1 MSKEFAE
8 RLEKPAK
15 ASGERAGKAMSEGME
30 SAVENLERQVKASS
44 SKLQDLDRA
53 YEKSASKQAAQKEKL
68 EAATLK
74 LQDAEDKYQA
84 ALEKGDKGIA
94 ELAKVKEAKA
104 RVIGE
109 TEKLEQAE
117 IDVRVAEQ
125 KHKDQLDDLNS
136 TLAKLQDS
144 QSDLN
149 RELEKSSGAFGGM
162 GTGFSSLKGNLS
174 AVGPVMDSISSRL
187 KGMVGLLGGAGLAG
201 ALKSTVT
208 AGMDYELSMN
218 TLQAVSGAS
227 ADTMELAAKRARE
240 LGNDVSLP
248 ATSAASAT
256 DAMVELA
263 KGGMDVAESMDA
275 ARGTIALA
283 AAAQID
289 AGQAATI
296 QAAALNTFSLEADQA
311 TRVADVLANTANAS
325 SAELTDVAEGLAQA
339 GTVANQFGVTLEDT
353 SATLGMFANAGIKG
367 SDAGTLMK
375 TALLKL
381 ANQSDPA
388 KGAIEELGLSIY
400 DANGKFVGMRSL
412 MEQLQ
417 EASGR
422 MTDEQYQAATATLF
436 GSDAMRLAGIAAEQG
451 VEGFDKMRDSVSR
464 SGAALDVAGAKMEGL
479 PGAMEKLQN
488 NVEELGLALYEE
500 IKGPLET
507 VVKSA
512 SKAVDGLSAFWG
524 LLLKIPGASQALTAV
539 LVATAAA
546 VAGLSAAMLGS
557 VGVAALLNTAKG
569 VMTGLSA
576 ANAAAFVAET
586 AALEGVT
593 LATAQATFAMKAF
606 ATAILTSPIT
616 WIAVAVAAA
625 GAALWAFFTKTEVGR
640 DLWDKFVDALKA
652 GWDWI
657 SGVFATG
664 WDWLAD
670 KIGGFFGWFSD
681 AWNGLWDLFVNRD
694 YTAVLKDVFG
704 WDEDSAAVDYIFRVR
719 DAFTGLMDKVSY
731 VKSTVVSAWGEMV
744 SAFKGGDDGYVGI
757 ARIVGADKAEWI
769 VGKLH
774 EVGDA
779 LSKLPDLA
787 SGVWDILFKGD
798 YTGLPFGLEE
808 DSGVVDFLFNV
819 REAVQGLWDFLQEKR
834 DQLAALLQPVV
845 QFMAGAMRDVISSLG
860 DIFKSLWDS
869 LKSVGESLGSA
880 LGSVAVSLFES
891 LVSVIQ
897 SLWKAFQSL
906 WEAVKPIGEFFIKLL
921 LPILKVVGA
930 VVGGVVVGAVFLLV
944 EALKIVAEVL
954 AWVADKFAWL
964 MENVLGPLIEIL
976 GRVAAFIIDTVVSAF
991 TWLAEKVM
999 AVFTTVLEWIGT
1011 FLTFLQENFWPV
1023 VESILGFVG
1032 DAFSA
1037 LWDGISW
1044 AWENVIQPVFN
1055 GILELAKITI
1065 GVIAT
1070 IILTPLLIAWNLLS
1084 TAIQWAWE
1092 NIIQPVWQALSDFA
1106 MNTLWPVLQSVIQW
1120 IGDAWQWLSDKFT
1133 EAWGWIRDNVL
1144 NPMVD
1149 FFQNTLWPAIQSV
1162 IDWIVD
1168 KWNWLSE
1175 TLSTVWGWIYDNVI
1189 QRVIDGFHAIWD
1201 AVSAVAGWIADKW
1214 NWLYGVLLNIWN
1226 WLNENVIQRQIR
1238 GFHRIWEAV
1247 LSVAGWIAD
1256 KWQWMADRLHA
1267 GWVWIDEHVFGPLKS
1282 GLDTVKGWF
1291 RSTVDNIGRIW
1302 DGIREKTKKPVEFVV
1317 NTVYN
1322 NGIRSAWN
1330 AVAGLVGLD
1339 KLKEIK
1345 FATGGVLPGYTP
1357 GRDPYTFIDPRTGMR
1372 IGLSGGEAIMRPEWT
1387 RAMGGPKAIERM
1399 NRAATR
1405 GEFTSPDFWGGKVPT
1420 TYGDPR
1426 LDSMSDI
1433 PNPEAHHPV
1442 SRSNLQKAMQAH
1454 REALLRQQFASGG
1467 IYTPTPQENSQLG
1480 GGSVNRSLWIA
1491 AKTAFPN
1498 ANLNSAKTDHQN
1510 DGGYHPRG
1518 QAIDLGGP
1526 MQQIA
1531 NWIFSKWPK
1540 TAQLIYGPGPLALWG
1555 RTGHIDP
1562 KDQAGIRAAYGPG
1575 TMAGHYDHVH
1585 WASDGIVTSDGL
1597 MVSDDGASDGGFNI
1611 MSAIKGLWDRAV
1623 EKIGKFPGAEKFG
1636 QFGKLPAAMAKK
1648 LLDAAWKFVS
1658 DKAGK
1663 FDGAAG
1669 TSGNVESW
1677 REMAMAAM
1685 RRNGFNADD
1694 PAQVNAMMAQ
1704 IQSES
1709 GGNPGIMQNGY
1720 VDVNTGGNEAVGLLQ
1735 IVPGTFESHRDPTLP
1750 NDRTDPWAN
1759 MNAALRYYRSKYGD
1773 DLTTMWGHG
1782 HGYAS
1787 GGVVELPKLYDQGGW
1802 LPHGGFAQNLSGKP
1816 EPVFTASQWS
1826 SLSDMI
1832 RTLGD
1837 LVPAIKGQTD
1847 VIAKAVDDAQAW
1859 LAKAGDYNS
1868 IEGINARQG
1877 VRRVLDLGLDLPGS
1891 DIVKM
1896 VLDGEDTLWES
1907 RARAAKNLDTIVE
1920 KEKALEE
1927 ARKAVAD
1934 LNDMPEGVSE
1944 DDQKKIDE
1952 AQKALDD
1959 AKAEKAKA
1967 ESDDDR
1973 AKAADKVTEAEKKLK
1988 DVREEVDKNSEEN
2001 AKKHAEEVT
2010 KANEAVS
2017 KAEQELADARKK
2029 QAMDL
2034 DNVVLLSQGQI
2045 KGMIPQ
2051 AKQLADQLIGMGAPA
2066 QAVNAGLGQV
2076 TGQLMQLAGFAGPA
2090 GITLGMAMDMLKVG
2104 IGIIKAIVGAITDL
2118 IAKIRKARLDALKA
2132 LADGWSVIAD
2142 YAKLIVDLQGKV
2154 TTLQQAL
2161 IRGANA
2167 QREAEYNLMLAQHD
2181 RYIAEAEGALKVAEA
2196 RLALDAEIKRGATIA
2211 QLKMMGLHEDWD
2223 SYMAYQALEA
2233 QGVLEE
2239 WSDSAIS
2246 ALFTYEKARAEAL
2259 KGEVSARLEQIKAE
2273 AALAEAQRENVRN
2286 QQDLLKAQER
2296 LIRMSAKVAGV
2307 DLVDATG
2314 TAQVAKLMAEMAEVK
2329 QAMDKNTLGRWG
2341 AKLGANGSHANEYRG
2356 QQAQYNS
2363 LQQALDA
2370 VLAETGV
2377 NIDRGNLDRVLKLM
2391 GRAAYRGGDP
2401 MAVLRAQLPELAQ
2414 AETALKINES
2424 LKPVYDARDQ
2434 RDDLARKVEDFTAEI
2449 DLYEKTTPLEHT
2461 LKGLDYTIKSLEQA
2475 SQAWAD
2481 GNEELRGEYLAA
2493 AKANRDAAEAAG
2505 VDWKLDSKYAN
2516 AGVRDQIRRETTI
2529 HLDGEKMYTAD
2540 QIDQLL
2546 AEVTSGTNGSYR
2558 IVRSASEVAVSRRK
2572 ELV

>member
-1 MSKEFAE
+1 MAAGFVSVPVIPTFKGMSKEFAE

-84 ALEKGDKGIA
+84 ALEKGDKGVA

-109 TEKLEQAE
+109 TEKLKQAE

-125 KHKDQLDDLNS
+125 KHQDQLNDLNS

-149 RELEKSSGAFGGM
+149 RELEKSGGAFG
-162 GTGFSSLKGNLS
+162 S
-174 AVGPVMDSISSRL
+174 AKDRIQSMADSAKNGAAKFGEFAQKYKFHASAA
-187 KGMVGLLGGAGLAG
+187 LGGIGMLGKG
-201 ALKSTVT
+201 AAEYASEAEQSYGAVESIFHEHADQINNASKKAAESIGISAHAFREQSAYMGAMLKNQGVP
-208 AGMDYELSMN
+208 MD
-218 TLQAVSGAS
+218 
-227 ADTMELAAKRARE
+227 ELADKTQE
-240 LGNDVSLP
+240 LMGLGAD
-248 ATSAASAT
+248 
-256 DAMVELA
+256 
-263 KGGMDVAESMDA
+263 
-275 ARGTIALA
+275 LA
-283 AAAQID
+283 ATYGGKTSD
-289 AGQAATI
+289 AI
-296 QAAALNTFSLEADQA
+296 EALGAMLRGETDPMEKYGVAIKEADIKARMAADGLDKLEGEAEKQA
-311 TRVADVLANTANAS
+311 RTQT
-325 SAELTDVAEGLAQA
+325 
-339 GTVANQFGVTLEDT
+339 
-353 SATLGMFANAGIKG
+353 
-367 SDAGTLMK
+367 
-375 TALLKL
+375 LLKL
-381 ANQSDPA
+381 AFEQTADAQGQSQREFETSAARAQRAQAAMDDMRESVGSLLLPVMGKLAGVMQSVSEQAA
-388 KGAIEELGLSIY
+388 KHPKVLLAVAGAVATLSAAI
-400 DANGKFVGMRSL
+400 VGAATIAPILTAWS
-412 MEQLQ
+412 
-417 EASGR
+417 A
-422 MTDEQYQAATATLF
+422 AATA
-436 GSDAMRLAGIAAEQG
+436 AGTS
-451 VEGFDKMRDSVSR
+451 M
-464 SGAALDVAGAKMEGL
+464 M
-479 PGAMEKLQN
+479 
-488 NVEELGLALYEE
+488 GLAAS
-500 IKGPLET
+500 T
-507 VVKSA
+507 VAAIAPV
-512 SKAVDGLSAFWG
+512 
-524 LLLKIPGASQALTAV
+524 
-539 LVATAAA
+539 AA
-546 VAGLSAAMLGS
+546 VVAAVGA
-557 VGVAALLNTAKG
+557 VGV
-569 VMTGLSA
+569 
-576 ANAAAFVAET
+576 
-586 AALEGVT
+586 
-593 LATAQATFAMKAF
+593 
-606 ATAILTSPIT
+606 
-616 WIAVAVAAA
+616 
-625 GAALWAFFTKTEVGR
+625 ALWAFFTKTEVGR

-731 VKSTVVSAWGEMV
+731 VKSTVVSAWDEMV
-744 SAFKGGDDGYVGI
+744 SAFKGGDDGYVGLS
-757 ARIVGADKAEWI
+757 RIVGDDKAEWI
-769 VGKLH
+769 LQKLD

-808 DSGVVDFLFNV
+808 DSGVVDFLFDV

-834 DQLAALLQPVV
+834 DQLVALLQPVV

-906 WEAVKPIGEFFIKLL
+906 WEAVKPIGEFFINLL
-921 LPILKVVGA
+921 LPVLKVVGA
-930 VVGGVVVGAVFLLV
+930 VIGGVVVGAVFLLV

-954 AWVADKFAWL
+954 AWVAEKFAWL
-964 MENVLGPLIEIL
+964 MENILGPFIEIL
-976 GRVAAFIIDTVVSAF
+976 GQVAAFIIDTVVSAF
-991 TWLAEKVM
+991 TWLAEKVV

-1023 VESILGFVG
+1023 VEAIMGFVG
-1032 DAFSA
+1032 DAFTA
-1037 LWDGISW
+1037 LWDGLSW
-1044 AWENVIQPVFN
+1044 AWENIIQPVFN

-1070 IILTPLLIAWNLLS
+1070 IILAPLLIAWNLLS
-1084 TAIQWAWE
+1084 SAIQWAWE
-1092 NIIQPVWQALSDFA
+1092 NVIQPVWQALSDFA
-1106 MNTLWPVLQSVIQW
+1106 MNTLWPALQSVFQW
-1120 IGDAWQWLSDKFT
+1120 IGDAWQLLSDTFS
-1133 EAWGWIRDNVL
+1133 AIWGWIRDVVL
-1144 NPMVD
+1144 QPMVD
-1149 FFQNTLWPAIQSV
+1149 FFQNVLWPAIQSV

-1168 KWNWLSE
+1168 KWDWLSSI
-1175 TLSTVWGWIYDNVI
+1175 LSTVWGWIRDNVI
-1189 QRVIDGFHAIWD
+1189 QPMIDGFHRIWD
-1201 AVSAVAGWIADKW
+1201 AVSAVAGWISDKW

-1267 GWVWIDEHVFGPLKS
+1267 GWVWVDQNVFGPFRH
-1282 GLDTVKGWF
+1282 GLDVLKGWF

-1302 DGIREKTKKPVEFVV
+1302 DEIKGKTKAPVQFVVDVVYNGGIRK
-1317 NTVYN
+1317 
-1322 NGIRSAWN
+1322 AWN

-1339 KLKEIK
+1339 KLQEIK
-1345 FATGGVLPGYTP
+1345 FATGGILPGYTP
-1357 GRDPYTFIDPRTGMR
+1357 GRDPYTFVEPRTGMR
-1372 IGLSGGEAIMRPEWT
+1372 IGLSGGEAIMRPEAT
-1387 RAMGGPKAIERM
+1387 RVLGSSWVDGVNAAARVGGEQGVEEYLYGDEKKRSLGGFYSGGVIGSITDWVHKYYPMMTITSTLRNSNDYHGQGLAVDFSNSTDTTPQMQSAAQNLYSNYGKGLLELIHSPF
-1399 NRAATR
+1399 NNNVKHGQNVGDGFGFYGAATMNQHR
-1405 GEFTSPDFWGGKVPT
+1405 NHVHVASQQPL
-1420 TYGDPR
+1420 GDPKNMVEMVWDGAMAVFR
-1426 LDSMSDI
+1426 SIRERVTDLFNPIIDKVKGKISDFKAPGI
-1433 PNPEAHHPV
+1433 IGGLPEAYF
-1442 SRSNLQKAMQAH
+1442 KK
-1454 REALLRQQFASGG
+1454 
-1467 IYTPTPQENSQLG
+1467 
-1480 GGSVNRSLWIA
+1480 LWGA
-1491 AKTAFPN
+1491 AKEF
-1498 ANLNSAKTDHQN
+1498 
-1510 DGGYHPRG
+1510 
-1518 QAIDLGGP
+1518 ILGKADEASNYSG
-1526 MQQIA
+1526 
-1531 NWIFSKWPK
+1531 
-1540 TAQLIYGPGPLALWG
+1540 
-1555 RTGHIDP
+1555 
-1562 KDQAGIRAAYGPG
+1562 AG
-1575 TMAGHYDHVH
+1575 
-1585 WASDGIVTSDGL
+1585 
-1597 MVSDDGASDGGFNI
+1597 
-1611 MSAIKGLWDRAV
+1611 
-1623 EKIGKFPGAEKFG
+1623 
-1636 QFGKLPAAMAKK
+1636 
-1648 LLDAAWKFVS
+1648 
-1658 DKAGK
+1658 
-1663 FDGAAG
+1663 G
-1669 TSGNVESW
+1669 TSGNAESW

-1685 RRNGFNADD
+1685 RRQGFNADD
-1694 PAQVNAMMAQ
+1694 PAQVNAMIAQ

-1709 GGNPGIMQNGY
+1709 GGDPNIGQQIVDING
-1720 VDVNTGGNEAVGLLQ
+1720 TGDAAGVGLLQ
-1735 IVPGTFESHRDPTLP
+1735 IIPGTFESHRDPELA
-1750 NDRTDPWAN
+1750 NDRRDPWAN
-1759 MNAALRYYRSKYGD
+1759 MNAALRYYKSRYGT

-1826 SLSDMI
+1826 SLSEMI

-1877 VRRVLDLGLDLPGS
+1877 ARRVLDLGLELPGS
-1891 DIVKM
+1891 DIIKM

-1920 KEKALEE
+1920 KEKALED

-1934 LNDMPEGVSE
+1934 LNDKPEGVSE

-1967 ESDDDR
+1967 DSDDAR

-2017 KAEQELADARKK
+2017 KAEQELVAARKQ

-2034 DNVVLLSQGQI
+2034 DNIVLVSQQQVTGL
-2045 KGMIPQ
+2045 IPM
-2051 AKQLADQLIGMGAPA
+2051 AEKFADQLVSLGAPA
-2066 QAVNAGLGQV
+2066 AAVGAGLAQV
-2076 TGQLMQLAGFAGPA
+2076 TGGLSAVAAFIGPA
-2090 GITLGMAMDMLKVG
+2090 GLTLGMALDMLKVA
-2104 IGIIKAIVGAITDL
+2104 ISLVKAIVDAIKKLVAD
-2118 IAKIRKARLDALKA
+2118 IRKARLDALKA
-2132 LADGWSVIAD
+2132 LSDGWSIGAD
-2142 YAKLIVDLQGKV
+2142 YAKLVVDLQSRV

-2161 IRGANA
+2161 IRGANE

-2196 RLALDAEIKRGATIA
+2196 RLALDEEIRRGAVAA

-2223 SYMAYQALEA
+2223 SYMAYQALAA

-2239 WSDSAIS
+2239 WSDTAIS

-2259 KGEVSARLEQIKAE
+2259 KGEVSARLDQIKAE
-2273 AALAEAQRENVRN
+2273 AALAEAQRQNVRN

-2296 LIRMSAKVAGV
+2296 LIRMSAQVAGV
-2307 DLVDATG
+2307 ELEDATG
-2314 TAQVAKLMAEMAEVK
+2314 TAEIAKLMAEMAEVK
-2329 QAMDKNTLGRWG
+2329 QAMDQNTLGRWG
-2341 AKLGANGSHANEYRG
+2341 AAMGAQGSRANEYRG
-2356 QQAQYNS
+2356 QKAHYDA
-2363 LQQALDA
+2363 LQQSLYA
-2370 VLAETGV
+2370 VAGATGA
-2377 NIDRGNLDRVLKLM
+2377 NIDQGNLDRTLKLM

-2401 MAVLRAQLPELAQ
+2401 MDVLRARMPELAQ
-2414 AETALKINES
+2414 AEMALRVNEA

-2434 RDDLARKVEDFTAEI
+2434 RDDLARKVEDFTTEI
-2449 DLYEKTTPLEHT
+2449 DLYEQTTPLENT
-2461 LKGLDYTIKSLEQA
+2461 LKGLDYTIKSLEQ
-2475 SQAWAD
+2475 SSEAWAD

-2505 VDWKLDSKYAN
+2505 VDWKLDSTYAN

-2546 AEVTSGTNGSYR
+2546 AEVTAGTNGSYR
-2558 IVRSASEVAVSRRK
+2558 IVRSASDVAVSRRK

>member
-1 MSKEFAE
+1 MAAGFVSVPVVPTFKGMSKEFSE

-15 ASGERAGKAMSEGME
+15 ASGERAGKAMSQGME
-30 SAVENLERQVKASS
+30 SAVENLERQVRASS
-44 SKLQDLDRA
+44 SKLKDLDRDYEIA
-53 YEKSASKQAAQKEKL
+53 YSKQVEMKEKA
-68 EAATLK
+68 EAATVK
-74 LQDAEDKYQA
+74 LQAAEEKYQEA
-84 ALEKGDKGIA
+84 VAKGKTGTA
-94 ELAKVKEAKA
+94 EYGKVLDAKA
-104 RVIGE
+104 AQTKANRN
-109 TEKLEQAE
+109 LEQAE
-117 IDVRVAEQ
+117 IDVRIAEE
-125 KHKDQLDDLNS
+125 KHKEQLDDLNS

-149 RELEKSSGAFGGM
+149 RELEKSGGAFG
-162 GTGFSSLKGNLS
+162 S
-174 AVGPVMDSISSRL
+174 AKDRIQSMADSAKNGAAKFGEFAQKYKFHASAA
-187 KGMVGLLGGAGLAG
+187 LGGIGMLGKG
-201 ALKSTVT
+201 AAEYASEAEQSYGAVESIFHEHADQINNASKKAAESIGISAHAFREQSAYMGAMLKNQGVP
-208 AGMDYELSMN
+208 MD
-218 TLQAVSGAS
+218 
-227 ADTMELAAKRARE
+227 ELADKTQE
-240 LGNDVSLP
+240 LMGLGAD
-248 ATSAASAT
+248 
-256 DAMVELA
+256 
-263 KGGMDVAESMDA
+263 
-275 ARGTIALA
+275 LA
-283 AAAQID
+283 ATYGGKTSD
-289 AGQAATI
+289 AI
-296 QAAALNTFSLEADQA
+296 EALGAMLRGETDPMEKYGVAIKEADIKARMAADGLDKLEGEAEKQA
-311 TRVADVLANTANAS
+311 RTQT
-325 SAELTDVAEGLAQA
+325 
-339 GTVANQFGVTLEDT
+339 
-353 SATLGMFANAGIKG
+353 
-367 SDAGTLMK
+367 
-375 TALLKL
+375 LLKL
-381 ANQSDPA
+381 AFEQTADAQGQSQREFETSAARAQRARAAMDDMRESVGSLLLPVMGQLA
-388 KGAIEELGLSIY
+388 GIMEKVSARAAEHPKVFLAIAGA
-400 DANGKFVGMRSL
+400 VGTVSAAIVGAATIAPIL
-412 MEQLQ
+412 T
-417 EASGR
+417 AWSA
-422 MTDEQYQAATATLF
+422 AATA
-436 GSDAMRLAGIAAEQG
+436 AGTS
-451 VEGFDKMRDSVSR
+451 M
-464 SGAALDVAGAKMEGL
+464 M
-479 PGAMEKLQN
+479 
-488 NVEELGLALYEE
+488 GLAAS
-500 IKGPLET
+500 T
-507 VVKSA
+507 V
-512 SKAVDGLSAFWG
+512 
-524 LLLKIPGASQALTAV
+524 
-539 LVATAAA
+539 AA
-546 VAGLSAAMLGS
+546 VAP
-557 VGVAALLNTAKG
+557 VAA
-569 VMTGLSA
+569 V
-576 ANAAAFVAET
+576 VA
-586 AALEGVT
+586 
-593 LATAQATFAMKAF
+593 
-606 ATAILTSPIT
+606 
-616 WIAVAVAAA
+616 AVAAA
-625 GAALWAFFTKTEVGR
+625 GAALWVFFTKTEVGR

-670 KIGGFFGWFSD
+670 KIGAFFGWFSD

-704 WDEDSAAVDYIFRVR
+704 WDEDSAAVDYIFRIR
-719 DAFTGLMDKVSY
+719 DAFSELM
-731 VKSTVVSAWGEMV
+731 
-744 SAFKGGDDGYVGI
+744 
-757 ARIVGADKAEWI
+757 
-769 VGKLH
+769 GKFR
-774 EVGDA
+774 EVG
-779 LSKLPDLA
+779 DLA
-787 SGVWDILFKGD
+787 SGVWDILFHGD
-798 YTGLPFGLEE
+798 YTGLPFGLDE
-808 DSGVVDFLFNV
+808 DSGVVDFLFDI

-930 VVGGVVVGAVFLLV
+930 VIGGVVVGAVFLLV

-954 AWVADKFAWL
+954 AWVAEKFAWL

-976 GRVAAFIIDTVVSAF
+976 GQVAAFIIDTVVSAF
-991 TWLAEKVM
+991 TWLAEKVV
-999 AVFTTVLEWIGT
+999 AVFTTVLEWIGS
-1011 FLTFLQENFWPV
+1011 FLTFLQENFWPA
-1023 VESILGFVG
+1023 VEAIMGFVG
-1032 DAFSA
+1032 DAFTA
-1037 LWDGISW
+1037 LWDGLSW
-1044 AWENVIQPVFN
+1044 AWENIIQPVFN
-1055 GILELAKITI
+1055 GILELAKITL

-1070 IILTPLLIAWNLLS
+1070 IILAPLLIAWNLLS
-1084 TAIQWAWE
+1084 SAIQWAWE
-1092 NIIQPVWQALSDFA
+1092 NIIQPVWQALANFA
-1106 MNTLWPVLQSVIQW
+1106 QEVLWPILQTVFQW
-1120 IGDAWQWLSDKFT
+1120 IGDAWQWLSDKFS
-1133 EAWGWIRDNVL
+1133 EVWGWIRDNVL

-1189 QRVIDGFHAIWD
+1189 QNVIDGFHAIWD

-1214 NWLYGVLLNIWN
+1214 NWLYGILLNIWN

-1256 KWQWMADRLHA
+1256 KWNWMSDRLHA
-1267 GWVWIDEHVFGPLKS
+1267 GWAWINDHVFTPFKDGLKRLES
-1282 GLDTVKGWF
+1282 FFGTV
-1291 RSTVDNIGRIW
+1291 V
-1302 DGIREKTKKPVEFVV
+1302 DGIRSVWDGLKAVLAKPINFMI

-1322 NGIRSAWN
+1322 DGIAKAWDTIAGFLPLEPKTAKRLSPIGGYATGGAIRGAGTGTSDDILAWLSNGEHVWTAQDVRDIGGQSAMYAMRDALKHGRGFTFDGKNLALLPHVDSRVGDLAGAAPGLFPQGAFKDGGEVRPMWELQLERGHRWAKSRHGRPYVLGGSADGGGGTDCSGFMSGIADVMGGGSGARQWATMAFN
-1330 AVAGLVGLD
+1330 GGGNSQYPSGPQGFVAGL
-1339 KLKEIK
+1339 KAHTFSI
-1345 FATGGVLPGYTP
+1345 GVTNG
-1357 GRDPYTFIDPRTGMR
+1357 
-1372 IGLSGGEAIMRPEWT
+1372 
-1387 RAMGGPKAIERM
+1387 
-1399 NRAATR
+1399 
-1405 GEFTSPDFWGGKVPT
+1405 
-1420 TYGDPR
+1420 
-1426 LDSMSDI
+1426 
-1433 PNPEAHHPV
+1433 
-1442 SRSNLQKAMQAH
+1442 
-1454 REALLRQQFASGG
+1454 
-1467 IYTPTPQENSQLG
+1467 
-1480 GGSVNRSLWIA
+1480 
-1491 AKTAFPN
+1491 
-1498 ANLNSAKTDHQN
+1498 
-1510 DGGYHPRG
+1510 
-1518 QAIDLGGP
+1518 
-1526 MQQIA
+1526 
-1531 NWIFSKWPK
+1531 
-1540 TAQLIYGPGPLALWG
+1540 
-1555 RTGHIDP
+1555 
-1562 KDQAGIRAAYGPG
+1562 
-1575 TMAGHYDHVH
+1575 
-1585 WASDGIVTSDGL
+1585 
-1597 MVSDDGASDGGFNI
+1597 
-1611 MSAIKGLWDRAV
+1611 
-1623 EKIGKFPGAEKFG
+1623 
-1636 QFGKLPAAMAKK
+1636 
-1648 LLDAAWKFVS
+1648 
-1658 DKAGK
+1658 
-1663 FDGAAG
+1663 GAAG
-1669 TSGNVESW
+1669 GHTAGTLGATSRVGAVNVESGGSPSLVKYGTGAVGANDGYFTTHYHLPIGPGGAF
-1677 REMAMAAM
+1677 EI
-1685 RRNGFNADD
+1685 GKG
-1694 PAQVNAMMAQ
+1694 
-1704 IQSES
+1704 S
-1709 GGNPGIMQNGY
+1709 GGPSPDMMRAYISKKVEGAIDKIMGPIANRLPSGPPVWKDIPRGVY
-1720 VDVNTGGNEAVGLLQ
+1720 DKGKKSMADKTADVVANLGDRLSTVFTAAQEVGD
-1735 IVPGTFESHRDPTLP
+1735 IVRDGA
-1750 NDRTDPWAN
+1750 R
-1759 MNAALRYYRSKYGD
+1759 
-1773 DLTTMWGHG
+1773 
-1782 HGYAS
+1782 
-1787 GGVVELPKLYDQGGW
+1787 GVMELAGRAIGLHDSGGW
-1802 LPHGGFAQNLSGKP
+1802 LQDGNLALNMSGKP
-1816 EPVFTASQWS
+1816 EPVLTNAQWS
-1826 SLSDMI
+1826 SVSEMVKSI
-1832 RTLGD
+1832 GD
-1837 LVPAIKGQTD
+1837 LVPAIEGQTKA
-1847 VIAKAVDDAQAW
+1847 IAKAVDDTQAW

-1877 VRRVLDLGLDLPGS
+1877 VRRMLDLGLDLPGS
-1891 DIVKM
+1891 DVIKM
-1896 VLDGEDTLWES
+1896 VLDGEDTLWDS

-1920 KEKALEE
+1920 KEKALED

-1934 LNDMPEGVSE
+1934 LNDKPEGVSE

-2104 IGIIKAIVGAITDL
+2104 IGIIKAIVGAIEDL

-2239 WSDSAIS
+2239 WSDAAIS

-2259 KGEVSARLEQIKAE
+2259 KGEVSARLDQIKAE

-2341 AKLGANGSHANEYRG
+2341 VALGANGSHANEYRG

-2475 SQAWAD
+2475 AQAWAD

-2529 HLDGEKMYTAD
+2529 YLDGEKMYTAD

-2546 AEVTSGTNGSYR
+2546 AEVTSGTNGTYR

-2572 ELV
+2572 ERV

>member
-1 MSKEFAE
+1 MAAGFVSVPVIPTFKGMSKEFAQ

-84 ALEKGDKGIA
+84 ALEKGDKGVA

-325 SAELTDVAEGLAQA
+325 SAELTDVAEGMQQA
-339 GTVANQFGVTLEDT
+339 GTVANQFGVSLEDT
-353 SATLGMFANAGIKG
+353 SAMLGMFANAGIKG

-381 ANQSDPA
+381 ANQSAPA

-451 VEGFDKMRDSVSR
+451 VEGFDKMRESVSR

-507 VVKSA
+507 VVKAA

-640 DLWDKFVDALKA
+640 DLWDKFVGALKD

-657 SGVFATG
+657 SGVFAAG
-664 WDWLAD
+664 WDWLSD
-670 KIGGFFGWFSD
+670 KIGGVIERLS
-681 AWNGLWDLFVNRD
+681 
-694 YTAVLKDVFG
+694 DVF
-704 WDEDSAAVDYIFRVR
+704 S
-719 DAFTGLMDKVSY
+719 GLSDKMSY
-731 VKSTVVSAWGEMV
+731 VKSTVISAWAEMT
-744 SAFKGGDDGYVGI
+744 SAFKGGDDGYVGL

-779 LSKLPDLA
+779 LSKLPGLA

-808 DSGVVDFLFNV
+808 DSGVVDFLFDI
-819 REAVQGLWDFLQEKR
+819 REAVQGLWGFLQEKR

-880 LGSVAVSLFES
+880 LGSVAISLFES

-906 WEAVKPIGEFFIKLL
+906 WEAVKPIGEFFAKLL
-921 LPILKVVGA
+921 LPVLKVVGA
-930 VVGGVVVGAVFLLV
+930 VIGGVVVGAVFLFI
-944 EALKIVAEVL
+944 EALKIVAEIL
-954 AWVADKFAWL
+954 SWVADKFAWL
-964 MENVLGPLIEIL
+964 MENVLGPFIEIL
-976 GRVAAFIIDTVVSAF
+976 GQIASFIIDTVVSAF
-991 TWLAEKVM
+991 TWLADKVV
-999 AVFTTVLEWIGT
+999 AVFTTVLEWIGS

-1023 VESILGFVG
+1023 AETVLGMVG
-1032 DAFSA
+1032 AAFSA

-1084 TAIQWAWE
+1084 SAIQWAWE
-1092 NIIQPVWQALSDFA
+1092 NVIQPVWQALSDFA
-1106 MNTLWPVLQSVIQW
+1106 MNALWPALQGVFQW
-1120 IGDAWQWLSDKFT
+1120 IGDAWQWLSDKFS
-1133 EAWGWIRDNVL
+1133 AVWGWIRDTVL

-1168 KWNWLSE
+1168 KWNWLSA
-1175 TLSTVWGWIYDNVI
+1175 TLSTVWGWIYANVI
-1189 QRVIDGFHAIWD
+1189 QNVIDGFHAVWD
-1201 AVSAVAGWIADKW
+1201 AVSAVAGWISDKW
-1214 NWLYGVLLNIWN
+1214 NWLYGILLNIWN

-1267 GWVWIDEHVFGPLKS
+1267 GWAWIDEHVFGPLKS

-1345 FATGGVLPGYTP
+1345 FATGGILPGYTP
-1357 GRDPYTFIDPRTGMR
+1357 GRDPYTFVEPSTGMR
-1372 IGLSGGEAIMRPEWT
+1372 IGLSGGEAILRPEAT
-1387 RAMGGPKAIERM
+1387 RALGKDWVDNINSAARQGG
-1399 NRAATR
+1399 AAGVR
-1405 GEFTSPDFWGGKVPT
+1405 D
-1420 TYGDPR
+1420 R
-1426 LDSMSDI
+1426 LNHS
-1433 PNPEAHHPV
+1433 H
-1442 SRSNLQKAMQAH
+1442 
-1454 REALLRQQFASGG
+1454 FAAGG
-1467 IYTPTPQENSQLG
+1467 I
-1480 GGSVNRSLWIA
+1480 
-1491 AKTAFPN
+1491 
-1498 ANLNSAKTDHQN
+1498 
-1510 DGGYHPRG
+1510 
-1518 QAIDLGGP
+1518 IDLGNFAGGGFTNLAGALSP
-1526 MQQIA
+1526 VQASQAAFVAKFFPGVFNLTSASRSEPGSFHDYSVQGATDWQNPSTYATQMPSA
-1531 NWIFSKWPK
+1531 ESKALARAIFKNFHNS
-1540 TAQLIYGPGPLALWG
+1540 AELIHYPLDGWQNL
-1555 RTGHIDP
+1555 
-1562 KDQAGIRAAYGPG
+1562 KDGAPLDYGPG
-1575 TMAGHYDHVH
+1575 TNAQHTNHVH
-1585 WASDGIVTSDGL
+1585 WATRTPIRFEGKELVLDDVPGEGGGWNPLS
-1597 MVSDDGASDGGFNI
+1597 MV
-1611 MSAIKGLWDRAV
+1611 KRLWDKAM
-1623 EKIGKFPGAEKFG
+1623 EKIGEFPGADKFG
-1636 QFGKLPAAMAKK
+1636 EWGKLPGAILKK
-1648 LLDAAWKFVS
+1648 LSTAAWEFVS
-1658 DKAGK
+1658 GKSSEMGAVQGGVSAGVEQWRGMVEAVLKDKGYPVSLA
-1663 FDGAAG
+1663 D
-1669 TSGNVESW
+1669 TVL
-1677 REMAMAAM
+1677 
-1685 RRNGFNADD
+1685 RRMN
-1694 PAQVNAMMAQ
+1694 Q
-1704 IQSES
+1704 ES
-1709 GGNPGIMQNGY
+1709 GGNPAAVNDWDSNAVAGTPSKGLMQ
-1720 VDVNTGGNEAVGLLQ
+1720 V
-1735 IVPGTFESHRDPTLP
+1735 IDPTFQANKDPGYDDIFDPEANLRASMNYAVRQYGSLP
-1750 NDRTDPWAN
+1750 AAYDRA
-1759 MNAALRYYRSKYGD
+1759 G
-1773 DLTTMWGHG
+1773 
-1782 HGYAS
+1782 GYAS
-1787 GGVVELPKLYDQGGW
+1787 GGIVELSKLYDQGGW

-1832 RTLGD
+1832 RSLGD
-1837 LVPAIKGQTD
+1837 LVPAIKGQTE
-1847 VIAKAVDDAQAW
+1847 VIARAVDDAQAW

-1877 VRRVLDLGLDLPGS
+1877 ARRVLDLGLDLPGS

-1920 KEKALEE
+1920 KEKALED

-1934 LNDMPEGVSE
+1934 LNDKPEGVSE

-1952 AQKALDD
+1952 AQKSLDD

-2045 KGMIPQ
+2045 KSMIPQ

-2076 TGQLMQLAGFAGPA
+2076 TGQLLRLAGFAGPA

-2104 IGIIKAIVGAITDL
+2104 IGIIKAIVGAIEDL

-2239 WSDSAIS
+2239 WSDAAIS

-2273 AALAEAQRENVRN
+2273 AALAEAQRQNVRN

-2307 DLVDATG
+2307 DLVEATG

-2341 AKLGANGSHANEYRG
+2341 AALGARGSYANEYRG
-2356 QQAQYNS
+2356 QQAQYDS

-2401 MAVLRAQLPELAQ
+2401 TAVLRAQLPELAQ

-2434 RDDLARKVEDFTAEI
+2434 RDDLARQVEDFTAEI

-2475 SQAWAD
+2475 SQAWAE
-2481 GNEELRGEYLAA
+2481 GNEELRGEYLSA

-2546 AEVTSGTNGSYR
+2546 AEVTAGTNGSYR

-2572 ELV
+2572 ERV

>member
-1 MSKEFAE
+1 MAAGFVSVPVVPTFKGMSKEFSE

-15 ASGERAGKAMSEGME
+15 ASGERAGKAMSQGME
-30 SAVENLERQVKASS
+30 SAVENLERQVRASS
-44 SKLQDLDRA
+44 SKLKDLDRDYEIA
-53 YEKSASKQAAQKEKL
+53 YSKQVEMKEKA
-68 EAATLK
+68 EAATVK
-74 LQDAEDKYQA
+74 LQAAEEKYQDA
-84 ALEKGDKGIA
+84 VAKGKTGTA
-94 ELAKVKEAKA
+94 EYGKVLDAKA
-104 RVIGE
+104 AQTKANRN
-109 TEKLEQAE
+109 LEQAE
-117 IDVRVAEQ
+117 IDVRIAEE
-125 KHKDQLDDLNS
+125 KHKEQLDDLNS

-149 RELEKSSGAFGGM
+149 RELEKSGGAFG
-162 GTGFSSLKGNLS
+162 S
-174 AVGPVMDSISSRL
+174 AKDRIQSMADSAKNGAAKFGEFAQKYKFHASAA
-187 KGMVGLLGGAGLAG
+187 LGGIGLIAKQSMEYASEAEQSYG
-201 ALKSTVT
+201 AVESIFADHAQGIIDNSKRAATEV
-208 AGMDYELSMN
+208 G
-218 TLQAVSGAS
+218 VSGREYR
-227 ADTMELAAKRARE
+227 ELAANM
-240 LGNDVSLP
+240 G
-248 ATSAASAT
+248 
-256 DAMVELA
+256 AML
-263 KGGMDVAESMDA
+263 KNMGMPMD
-275 ARGTIALA
+275 
-283 AAAQID
+283 
-289 AGQAATI
+289 
-296 QAAALNTFSLEADQA
+296 E
-311 TRVADVLANTANAS
+311 VAD
-325 SAELTDVAEGLAQA
+325 
-339 GTVANQFGVTLEDT
+339 
-353 SATLGMFANAGIKG
+353 
-367 SDAGTLMK
+367 
-375 TALLKL
+375 
-381 ANQSDPA
+381 
-388 KGAIEELGLSIY
+388 
-400 DANGKFVGMRSL
+400 
-412 MEQLQ
+412 
-417 EASGR
+417 
-422 MTDEQYQAATATLF
+422 
-436 GSDAMRLAGIAAEQG
+436 
-451 VEGFDKMRDSVSR
+451 
-464 SGAALDVAGAKMEGL
+464 
-479 PGAMEKLQN
+479 
-488 NVEELGLALYEE
+488 
-500 IKGPLET
+500 
-507 VVKSA
+507 KSEN
-512 SKAVDGLSAFWG
+512 L
-524 LLLKIPGASQALTAV
+524 
-539 LVATAAA
+539 
-546 VAGLSAAMLGS
+546 
-557 VGVAALLNTAKG
+557 VGVAADLAATFGGSTKEAVEAVSSLLRGETDPIERYGVSIKQADINARMAADGLDGLTGEAEKQAKAQTLLKLLTEQTASAQGQFARETDTAAHKQQVATAKYNDAKEAIG
-569 VMTGLSA
+569 TALLPLMAEFADKAANVAKVVGEHPAIFIAVAGAVGTLSA
-576 ANAAAFVAET
+576 AVIGAATIAPIFTAWSAAAAAAET
-586 AALEGVT
+586 SMLGLAAT
-593 LATAQATFAMKAF
+593 TATALAPIV
-606 ATAILTSPIT
+606 AIV
-616 WIAVAVAAA
+616 AAVAAA

-640 DLWDKFVDALKA
+640 DLWDKFVGALQS

-670 KIGGFFGWFSD
+670 KIGAFFGWFSD

-704 WDEDSAAVDYIFRVR
+704 WDEDSAAVDYIFRIR
-719 DAFTGLMDKVSY
+719 DAFSELM
-731 VKSTVVSAWGEMV
+731 
-744 SAFKGGDDGYVGI
+744 
-757 ARIVGADKAEWI
+757 
-769 VGKLH
+769 GKFR
-774 EVGDA
+774 EVG
-779 LSKLPDLA
+779 DLA
-787 SGVWDILFKGD
+787 SGVWDILFHGD
-798 YTGLPFGLEE
+798 YTGLPFGLDE
-808 DSGVVDFLFNV
+808 DSGVVDFLFDI

-930 VVGGVVVGAVFLLV
+930 VIGGVVVGAVFLLV

-954 AWVADKFAWL
+954 AWVAEKFAWL

-976 GRVAAFIIDTVVSAF
+976 GQVAAFIIDTVVSAF
-991 TWLAEKVM
+991 TWLAEKVV
-999 AVFTTVLEWIGT
+999 AVFTTVLEWIGS
-1011 FLTFLQENFWPV
+1011 FLTFLQENFWPA
-1023 VESILGFVG
+1023 VEAIMGFVG
-1032 DAFSA
+1032 DAFTA
-1037 LWDGISW
+1037 LWDGLSW
-1044 AWENVIQPVFN
+1044 AWENIIQPVFN
-1055 GILELAKITI
+1055 GILELAKITL

-1070 IILTPLLIAWNLLS
+1070 IILAPLLIAWNLLS
-1084 TAIQWAWE
+1084 SAIQWAWE
-1092 NIIQPVWQALSDFA
+1092 NIIQPVWQALANFA
-1106 MNTLWPVLQSVIQW
+1106 QEVLWPILQTVFQW
-1120 IGDAWQWLSDKFT
+1120 IGDAWQWLSDKFS
-1133 EAWGWIRDNVL
+1133 EVWGWIRDNVL

-1189 QRVIDGFHAIWD
+1189 QNVIDGFHAIWD

-1214 NWLYGVLLNIWN
+1214 NWLYGILLNIWN

-1256 KWQWMADRLHA
+1256 KWNWMSDRLHA
-1267 GWVWIDEHVFGPLKS
+1267 GWAWINDHVFTPFKDGLKRLES
-1282 GLDTVKGWF
+1282 FFGTV
-1291 RSTVDNIGRIW
+1291 V
-1302 DGIREKTKKPVEFVV
+1302 DGIRSVWDGLKAVLAKPINFMI

-1322 NGIRSAWN
+1322 DGIAKAWDTIAGFLPLEPKTAKRLSPIGGYATGGAIRGAGTGTSDDILAWLSNGEHVWTAQDVRDIGGQSAMYAMRDALKHGRGFTFDGKNLALLPHVDSRVGDLAGAAPGLFPQGAFKDGGEVRPMWELQLERGHRWAKSRHGRPYVLGGSADGGGGTDCSGFMSGIADVMGGGSGARQWATMAFN
-1330 AVAGLVGLD
+1330 GGGNSQYPSGPQGFVAGL
-1339 KLKEIK
+1339 KAHTFSI
-1345 FATGGVLPGYTP
+1345 GVTNG
-1357 GRDPYTFIDPRTGMR
+1357 
-1372 IGLSGGEAIMRPEWT
+1372 
-1387 RAMGGPKAIERM
+1387 
-1399 NRAATR
+1399 
-1405 GEFTSPDFWGGKVPT
+1405 
-1420 TYGDPR
+1420 
-1426 LDSMSDI
+1426 
-1433 PNPEAHHPV
+1433 
-1442 SRSNLQKAMQAH
+1442 
-1454 REALLRQQFASGG
+1454 
-1467 IYTPTPQENSQLG
+1467 
-1480 GGSVNRSLWIA
+1480 
-1491 AKTAFPN
+1491 
-1498 ANLNSAKTDHQN
+1498 
-1510 DGGYHPRG
+1510 
-1518 QAIDLGGP
+1518 
-1526 MQQIA
+1526 
-1531 NWIFSKWPK
+1531 
-1540 TAQLIYGPGPLALWG
+1540 
-1555 RTGHIDP
+1555 
-1562 KDQAGIRAAYGPG
+1562 
-1575 TMAGHYDHVH
+1575 
-1585 WASDGIVTSDGL
+1585 
-1597 MVSDDGASDGGFNI
+1597 
-1611 MSAIKGLWDRAV
+1611 
-1623 EKIGKFPGAEKFG
+1623 
-1636 QFGKLPAAMAKK
+1636 
-1648 LLDAAWKFVS
+1648 
-1658 DKAGK
+1658 
-1663 FDGAAG
+1663 GAAG
-1669 TSGNVESW
+1669 GHTAGTLGATSRVGAVNVESGGSPSLVKYGTGAVGANDGYFTTHYHLPIGPGGAF
-1677 REMAMAAM
+1677 EI
-1685 RRNGFNADD
+1685 GKG
-1694 PAQVNAMMAQ
+1694 
-1704 IQSES
+1704 S
-1709 GGNPGIMQNGY
+1709 GGPSPDMMRAYISKKVEGAIDKIMGPIANRLPSGPPVWKNIPRGVY
-1720 VDVNTGGNEAVGLLQ
+1720 DKGKESMADKTADVVANLGDRLSTVFTAAQEVGD
-1735 IVPGTFESHRDPTLP
+1735 IVRDGA
-1750 NDRTDPWAN
+1750 R
-1759 MNAALRYYRSKYGD
+1759 
-1773 DLTTMWGHG
+1773 
-1782 HGYAS
+1782 
-1787 GGVVELPKLYDQGGW
+1787 GVMELAGRAIGLHDSGGW
-1802 LPHGGFAQNLSGKP
+1802 LQDGNLALNMSGKP
-1816 EPVFTASQWS
+1816 EPVLTNAQWS
-1826 SLSDMI
+1826 SVSEMVKSI
-1832 RTLGD
+1832 GD
-1837 LVPAIKGQTD
+1837 LVPAIEGQTKA
-1847 VIAKAVDDAQAW
+1847 IAKAVDDTQAW
-1859 LAKAGDYNS
+1859 LSKAGDYNS

-1877 VRRVLDLGLDLPGS
+1877 VRRVLDLGIDIPGS
-1891 DIVKM
+1891 DVIKS
-1896 VLDGEDTLWES
+1896 VLDGEDTLWDS

-2076 TGQLMQLAGFAGPA
+2076 TGQLLQLAGFAGPA

-2104 IGIIKAIVGAITDL
+2104 IGIIKAIVGAIEDL

-2132 LADGWSVIAD
+2132 LADGWSIIAD

-2167 QREAEYNLMLAQHD
+2167 QREAEYNLLLAQHD

-2239 WSDSAIS
+2239 WSDAAIS

-2259 KGEVSARLEQIKAE
+2259 KGEVSARLDQIKAE

-2341 AKLGANGSHANEYRG
+2341 AKLGARGSYANEYRG

-2401 MAVLRAQLPELAQ
+2401 TAVLRAQLPELAQ

-2475 SQAWAD
+2475 SQAWAE
-2481 GNEELRGEYLAA
+2481 GNEEIRGEYLAA
-2493 AKANRDAAEAAG
+2493 ARANRDAAEAAG

-2546 AEVTSGTNGSYR
+2546 AEVMSGTNGSYR

-2572 ELV
+2572 ERV

>member
-1 MSKEFAE
+1 MAAGFVSVPVIPTFKGMSKEFAE

-125 KHKDQLDDLNS
+125 KHQDQLDDLNS

-149 RELEKSSGAFGGM
+149 RELEKSGGAFGSAKDRIQSMADSAKNGAAKFGEFAQKYKFHASAALAGIGM
-162 GTGFSSLKGNLS
+162 IAKQSMEYASEAEQSYGAVESIFADHAQGIIDNSKRAATEVGVSGREYRELASNMGAMLKNMGMPMDEVAEKSENLVEVAADLAATFGGSTKEAVEAVSSLLRGETDPIERYGVSIKQADINARMAADGLDGLTGEAEKQAKAQTLLKLLTEQTTSAQGQFARETDTAAHKQQVATAKYNDAKEAIGTALLPLMAEFADKAANVAKVVGEHPAIFLAVAGAVGTLS
-174 AVGPVMDSISSRL
+174 AAVVG
-187 KGMVGLLGGAGLAG
+187 
-201 ALKSTVT
+201 
-208 AGMDYELSMN
+208 
-218 TLQAVSGAS
+218 
-227 ADTMELAAKRARE
+227 AA
-240 LGNDVSLP
+240 
-248 ATSAASAT
+248 
-256 DAMVELA
+256 
-263 KGGMDVAESMDA
+263 
-275 ARGTIALA
+275 TIAPIFTAWSA
-283 AAAQID
+283 AAA
-289 AGQAATI
+289 
-296 QAAALNTFSLEADQA
+296 
-311 TRVADVLANTANAS
+311 
-325 SAELTDVAEGLAQA
+325 
-339 GTVANQFGVTLEDT
+339 
-353 SATLGMFANAGIKG
+353 
-367 SDAGTLMK
+367 
-375 TALLKL
+375 
-381 ANQSDPA
+381 
-388 KGAIEELGLSIY
+388 
-400 DANGKFVGMRSL
+400 
-412 MEQLQ
+412 
-417 EASGR
+417 
-422 MTDEQYQAATATLF
+422 
-436 GSDAMRLAGIAAEQG
+436 AAETS
-451 VEGFDKMRDSVSR
+451 M
-464 SGAALDVAGAKMEGL
+464 
-479 PGAMEKLQN
+479 
-488 NVEELGLALYEE
+488 LGLAA
-500 IKGPLET
+500 T
-507 VVKSA
+507 
-512 SKAVDGLSAFWG
+512 
-524 LLLKIPGASQALTAV
+524 T
-539 LVATAAA
+539 ATALAPI
-546 VAGLSAAMLGS
+546 VAI
-557 VGVAALLNTAKG
+557 VA
-569 VMTGLSA
+569 
-576 ANAAAFVAET
+576 
-586 AALEGVT
+586 
-593 LATAQATFAMKAF
+593 
-606 ATAILTSPIT
+606 
-616 WIAVAVAAA
+616 AVAAA
-625 GAALWAFFTKTEVGR
+625 GAALWAFFTKTELGR
-640 DLWDKFVDALKA
+640 DLWDKFVGALKD

-670 KIGGFFGWFSD
+670 KIGGFFSWFSD

-694 YTAVLKDVFG
+694 YTSVLKDVFG

-779 LSKLPDLA
+779 LSKLPGLA

-808 DSGVVDFLFNV
+808 DSGVVDFLFDI
-819 REAVQGLWDFLQEKR
+819 REAVQGLWGFLQEKR

-880 LGSVAVSLFES
+880 LGSVAISLFES

-906 WEAVKPIGEFFIKLL
+906 WEAVKPIGEFFAKLL

-930 VVGGVVVGAVFLLV
+930 VIGGVVVGAVFLLV

-964 MENVLGPLIEIL
+964 MENVLGPFIEIL
-976 GRVAAFIIDTVVSAF
+976 GQVAAFIIDTVVSAF
-991 TWLAEKVM
+991 TWLAEKVV
-999 AVFTTVLEWIGT
+999 AAFTTVLEWIGT

-1023 VESILGFVG
+1023 AETVLGMVG
-1032 DAFSA
+1032 AAFSA

-1044 AWENVIQPVFN
+1044 AWENVIQPIFN
-1055 GILELAKITI
+1055 GIWELAKVTLA
-1065 GVIAT
+1065 VIAT
-1070 IILTPLLIAWNLLS
+1070 VILTPLLIAWNLLS
-1084 TAIQWAWE
+1084 SAIQWAWE
-1092 NIIQPVWQALSDFA
+1092 NVIQPVWQALSDFA
-1106 MNTLWPVLQSVIQW
+1106 MNTLWPALQSVFQW
-1120 IGDAWQWLSDKFT
+1120 IGDAWQWLSDKFS
-1133 EAWGWIRDNVL
+1133 EVWGWIRDTVL

-1149 FFQNTLWPAIQSV
+1149 TFQNVLWPAIQSV

-1168 KWNWLSE
+1168 KWNWMSSI
-1175 TLSTVWGWIYDNVI
+1175 LSTVWGWIWENVLLRAIDGYKIMWDNILNVI
-1189 QRVIDGFHAIWD
+1189 NWISDKWNWMSNLLSNVWGWIYQNVILRAIDGYKILWNNILN
-1201 AVSAVAGWIADKW
+1201 VINWIADKW
-1214 NWLYGVLLNIWN
+1214 NWM
-1226 WLNENVIQRQIR
+1226 
-1238 GFHRIWEAV
+1238 
-1247 LSVAGWIAD
+1247 S
-1256 KWQWMADRLHA
+1256 DRLHA
-1267 GWVWIDEHVFGPLKS
+1267 GWVWVDENVLGPFKR
-1282 GLDTVKGWF
+1282 GLDVLKGWF

-1302 DGIREKTKKPVEFVV
+1302 DGIKGKTKAPVQFVV
-1317 NTVYN
+1317 DVVYN
-1322 NGIRSAWN
+1322 GGIRKAWN

-1339 KLKEIK
+1339 KLQEIK
-1345 FATGGVLPGYTP
+1345 FATGGILPGYTP
-1357 GRDPYTFIDPRTGMR
+1357 GRDPYTFVEPRTGMR
-1372 IGLSGGEAIMRPEWT
+1372 IGLSGGEAILRPEAT
-1387 RAMGGPKAIERM
+1387 RALGKDWVDNINSAARQGG
-1399 NRAATR
+1399 AAGVR
-1405 GEFTSPDFWGGKVPT
+1405 D
-1420 TYGDPR
+1420 R
-1426 LDSMSDI
+1426 LKHS
-1433 PNPEAHHPV
+1433 H
-1442 SRSNLQKAMQAH
+1442 
-1454 REALLRQQFASGG
+1454 FATGG
-1467 IYTPTPQENSQLG
+1467 I
-1480 GGSVNRSLWIA
+1480 
-1491 AKTAFPN
+1491 
-1498 ANLNSAKTDHQN
+1498 
-1510 DGGYHPRG
+1510 
-1518 QAIDLGGP
+1518 IDLGNFAGGGFTNL
-1526 MQQIA
+1526 A
-1531 NWIFSKWPK
+1531 
-1540 TAQLIYGPGPLALWG
+1540 GPLSAVQQSQAAFVAKFFPGVFNLTSASRSEPGSFHDYSVQGATDWQNPATYATQMPSAESKAL
-1555 RTGHIDP
+1555 
-1562 KDQAGIRAAYGPG
+1562 ARAIFKNFHNSAELIHYPLDGWQNLKNGAPLDYGPG
-1575 TMAGHYDHVH
+1575 TNAGHTNHVH
-1585 WASDGIVTSDGL
+1585 WATRTPIRFEGKELVLDDVPGEGGGWNPIN
-1597 MVSDDGASDGGFNI
+1597 MVKS
-1611 MSAIKGLWDRAV
+1611 LWDKAM
-1623 EKIGKFPGAEKFG
+1623 EKIGEFPGADKFG
-1636 QFGKLPAAMAKK
+1636 EWGKLPGAILKK
-1648 LLDAAWKFVS
+1648 LSTAAWEFVS
-1658 DKAGK
+1658 GKASEMGAVQGGVSAGVEQWRGMVEAVLKDKGYPVSLA
-1663 FDGAAG
+1663 D
-1669 TSGNVESW
+1669 TVL
-1677 REMAMAAM
+1677 
-1685 RRNGFNADD
+1685 RRMN
-1694 PAQVNAMMAQ
+1694 Q
-1704 IQSES
+1704 ES
-1709 GGNPGIMQNGY
+1709 GGNPRAINDWDSNAVAGTPSKGLMQ
-1720 VDVNTGGNEAVGLLQ
+1720 V
-1735 IVPGTFESHRDPTLP
+1735 IDPTFQANKDPGYDDIWDPEANLRASMNYAVRQYGSLP
-1750 NDRTDPWAN
+1750 AAYDRA
-1759 MNAALRYYRSKYGD
+1759 G
-1773 DLTTMWGHG
+1773 
-1782 HGYAS
+1782 GYAS
-1787 GGVVELPKLYDQGGW
+1787 GGIVELSKLYDQGGW

-1832 RTLGD
+1832 RSLGD
-1837 LVPAIKGQTD
+1837 LVPAIKGQTE
-1847 VIAKAVDDAQAW
+1847 VIARAVDDAQAW

-1877 VRRVLDLGLDLPGS
+1877 ARRVLDLGLDLPGS

-1934 LNDMPEGVSE
+1934 LNDKPEGVSE

-2045 KGMIPQ
+2045 TGLIPM
-2051 AKQLADQLIGMGAPA
+2051 AEKFADQLVSIGAPA
-2066 QAVNAGLGQV
+2066 AAVGAGLAQV
-2076 TGQLMQLAGFAGPA
+2076 TGGLSAVAAFIGPA
-2090 GITLGMAMDMLKVG
+2090 GLTLGMALDMLKVA
-2104 IGIIKAIVGAITDL
+2104 ISLVKAIVDAIKKLVAD
-2118 IAKIRKARLDALKA
+2118 IRKARLDALKA
-2132 LADGWSVIAD
+2132 LSDGWAIGAD
-2142 YAKLIVDLQGKV
+2142 YAKLVVDLQGRV
-2154 TTLQQAL
+2154 TSLQQAL
-2161 IRGANA
+2161 IRGANE

-2196 RLALDAEIKRGATIA
+2196 RMALDEEIRRGAVAA

-2239 WSDSAIS
+2239 WSDAAIS
-2246 ALFTYEKARAEAL
+2246 ALFTYERARAEAL
-2259 KGEVSARLEQIKAE
+2259 KGEVSARLDQIKAE
-2273 AALAEAQRENVRN
+2273 AALAEAQRQNVRN

-2296 LIRMSAKVAGV
+2296 LIRMSAQVAGIE
-2307 DLVDATG
+2307 LEDATG
-2314 TAQVAKLMAEMAEVK
+2314 TAEIAKLMAEMAEVK
-2329 QAMDKNTLGRWG
+2329 QAMDQNTLGRWG
-2341 AKLGANGSHANEYRG
+2341 AAMGAQGSRANEYRG
-2356 QQAQYNS
+2356 QKAHYDS
-2363 LQQALDA
+2363 LQQALFA
-2370 VLAETGV
+2370 VAGATGA
-2377 NIDRGNLDRVLKLM
+2377 NIDQGNLDRTLKLM

-2401 MAVLRAQLPELAQ
+2401 MDVLRARMPELAQ
-2414 AETALKINES
+2414 AEMALRVNDA

-2434 RDDLARKVEDFTAEI
+2434 RDDLARKVEDFTAEV
-2449 DLYEKTTPLEHT
+2449 DLYEQTTPLEHT
-2461 LKGLDYTIKSLEQA
+2461 LKGLDYTIKSLEE
-2475 SQAWAD
+2475 SSEAWAD

-2546 AEVTSGTNGSYR
+2546 AEVTAGTNGSYR
-2558 IVRSASEVAVSRRK
+2558 IVRSASDVAVSRRK